1 MYIYCIYT
9 VYIFIVVVI
18 INIIYI
24 YIYIC
29 IESMYKYV
37 STMLYGK
44 KANLKFLAARTG
56 RAEISSWRSRTGDG
70 FSVVED
76 MS

>member
-1 MYIYCIYT
+1 
-9 VYIFIVVVI
+9 
-18 INIIYI
+18 
-24 YIYIC
+24 
-29 IESMYKYV
+29 MYKYV

-70 FSVVED
+70 FSSVED
-76 MS
+76 MSWEVQMGMGQYL

>member
-1 MYIYCIYT
+1 MYIYIYCIY
-9 VYIFIVVVI
+9 
-18 INIIYI
+18 IYCCCCCYYYYYY

-29 IESMYKYV
+29 IEYMYKYV

-70 FSVVED
+70 FSSVED